1 MMYMLSQI
9 PAVVNSGRT
18 RSTTQKVASPSDF
31 CVVRANGRIC
41 PHADKS
47 GRVIV
52 EDLLRVTAIRE
63 ARFARRVGI
72 LPLPVFPP
80 PPLCGG
86 GWPGGGGDPPPPRGG
101 GGGGGRI
108 PTRPS
113 RGKFRAPPSR
123 VSVPVGFAPS
133 GRRPPSYFCT
143 VRANSRICPRAD
155 KSGLVIDEDLPVRD
169 A

>member
-72 LPLPVFPP
+72 LPLPV
-80 PPLCGG
+80 
-86 GWPGGGGDPPPPRGG
+86 GG
-101 GGGGGRI
+101 GGGGGGI
-108 PTRPS
+108 TAARPS

>member
-63 ARFARRVGI
+63 ARFARRVG
-72 LPLPVFPP
+72 FPP
-80 PPLCGG
+80 PP
-86 GWPGGGGDPPPPRGG
+86 GG
-101 GGGGGRI
+101 GGGGGGGEFRRVPHGANSERLPHGLASLSGLPRQGGDLLRI
-108 PTRPS
+108 FAQSERI
-113 RGKFRAPPSR
+113 
-123 VSVPVGFAPS
+123 VGFVH
-133 GRRPPSYFCT
+133 
-143 VRANSRICPRAD
+143 VRTNPGS
-155 KSGLVIDEDLPVRD
+155 
-169 A
+169 

>member
-72 LPLPVFPP
+72 
-80 PPLCGG
+80 GS
-86 GWPGGGGDPPPPRGG
+86 D
-101 GGGGGRI
+101 
-108 PTRPS
+108 
-113 RGKFRAPPSR
+113 
-123 VSVPVGFAPS
+123 FAS
-133 GRRPPSYFCT
+133 LTG
-143 VRANSRICPRAD
+143 
-155 KSGLVIDEDLPVRD
+155 
-169 A
+169 

>member
-72 LPLPVFPP
+72 LPLPV
-80 PPLCGG
+80 
-86 GWPGGGGDPPPPRGG
+86 GG
-101 GGGGGRI
+101 GGGGGR
-108 PTRPS
+108 
-113 RGKFRAPPSR
+113 GEFRR
-123 VSVPVGFAPS
+123 VPHGANSERLPHGLASLSGLPRQGGDLLRIFAQSERIVGFVH
-133 GRRPPSYFCT
+133 
-143 VRANSRICPRAD
+143 VRTNPGS
-155 KSGLVIDEDLPVRD
+155 
-169 A
+169 

>member
-72 LPLPVFPP
+72 LPLPV
-80 PPLCGG
+80 
-86 GWPGGGGDPPPPRGG
+86 GG
-101 GGGGGRI
+101 GGGGGIIFRRVPHGANSERLPHGLASLSGLPRQGGDLLRI
-108 PTRPS
+108 FAQSERI
-113 RGKFRAPPSR
+113 
-123 VSVPVGFAPS
+123 VGFVH
-133 GRRPPSYFCT
+133 
-143 VRANSRICPRAD
+143 VRTNPGS
-155 KSGLVIDEDLPVRD
+155 
-169 A
+169 

>member
-72 LPLPVFPP
+72 GARQFRAQKLRTQFL
-80 PPLCGG
+80 
-86 GWPGGGGDPPPPRGG
+86 
-101 GGGGGRI
+101 
-108 PTRPS
+108 RPS
-113 RGKFRAPPSR
+113 LAERTYKNPTEVA
-123 VSVPVGFAPS
+123 
-133 GRRPPSYFCT
+133 
-143 VRANSRICPRAD
+143 
-155 KSGLVIDEDLPVRD
+155 
-169 A
+169 

>member
-72 LPLPVFPP
+72 LPLPV
-80 PPLCGG
+80 GG
-86 GWPGGGGDPPPPRGG
+86 GG
-101 GGGGGRI
+101 GGGGGRA
-108 PTRPS
+108 R
-113 RGKFRAPPSR
+113 R
-123 VSVPVGFAPS
+123 VPHGANSERLPHGLASLSGLPRQGGDLLRIFAQSERIVGFVH
-133 GRRPPSYFCT
+133 
-143 VRANSRICPRAD
+143 VRTNPGS
-155 KSGLVIDEDLPVRD
+155 
-169 A
+169 

>member
-72 LPLPVFPP
+72 LP
-80 PPLCGG
+80 
-86 GWPGGGGDPPPPRGG
+86 PPRGG
-101 GGGGGRI
+101 GGGGGGGEFRRVPHGANSERLPHGLASLSGLPRQGGDLLRI
-108 PTRPS
+108 FAQSERI
-113 RGKFRAPPSR
+113 
-123 VSVPVGFAPS
+123 VGFVH
-133 GRRPPSYFCT
+133 
-143 VRANSRICPRAD
+143 VRTNPGS
-155 KSGLVIDEDLPVRD
+155 
-169 A
+169 

>member
-72 LPLPVFPP
+72 LPLPV
-80 PPLCGG
+80 
-86 GWPGGGGDPPPPRGG
+86 GG
-101 GGGGGRI
+101 GGGGG
-108 PTRPS
+108 
-113 RGKFRAPPSR
+113 KFRR
-123 VSVPVGFAPS
+123 VPHGANSERLPHGLASLSGLPRQGGDLLRIFAQSERIVGFVH
-133 GRRPPSYFCT
+133 
-143 VRANSRICPRAD
+143 VRTNPGS
-155 KSGLVIDEDLPVRD
+155 
-169 A
+169 

>member
-72 LPLPVFPP
+72 LPLPV
-80 PPLCGG
+80 G
-86 GWPGGGGDPPPPRGG
+86 GG

>member
-72 LPLPVFPP
+72 GPV
-80 PPLCGG
+80 
-86 GWPGGGGDPPPPRGG
+86 RGQ
-101 GGGGGRI
+101 
-108 PTRPS
+108 
-113 RGKFRAPPSR
+113 FRR
-123 VSVPVGFAPS
+123 
-133 GRRPPSYFCT
+133 
-143 VRANSRICPRAD
+143 
-155 KSGLVIDEDLPVRD
+155 PVRD
-169 A
+169 ANSDPIPSASPAPGGGRVLRRIFVGSLSPRRGVPVRGSLTPPSGRDAKASLTGKR

>member
-63 ARFARRVGI
+63 ARFARRVG
-72 LPLPVFPP
+72 PP
-80 PPLCGG
+80 PP
-86 GWPGGGGDPPPPRGG
+86 PGG
-101 GGGGGRI
+101 GGGGGGGEFRRVPHGANSERLPHGLASLSGLPRQGGDLLRI
-108 PTRPS
+108 FAQSERI
-113 RGKFRAPPSR
+113 
-123 VSVPVGFAPS
+123 VGFVH
-133 GRRPPSYFCT
+133 
-143 VRANSRICPRAD
+143 VRTNPGS
-155 KSGLVIDEDLPVRD
+155 
-169 A
+169 

>member
-63 ARFARRVGI
+63 ARFARRASLACAALMCVSWRVYKFNVLLRDGSYGLLRRPIRTNMPLIRHTHIIRKRIFAI
-72 LPLPVFPP
+72 L
-80 PPLCGG
+80 GG
-86 GWPGGGGDPPPPRGG
+86 TLGLHQ
-101 GGGGGRI
+101 
-108 PTRPS
+108 
-113 RGKFRAPPSR
+113 PPSNHHE
-123 VSVPVGFAPS
+123 SSPQ
-133 GRRPPSYFCT
+133 PPELYNASW
-143 VRANSRICPRAD
+143 
-155 KSGLVIDEDLPVRD
+155 
-169 A
+169 

>member
-72 LPLPVFPP
+72 LPLPV
-80 PPLCGG
+80 GG
-86 GWPGGGGDPPPPRGG
+86 GALPPPPRGGG

>member
-72 LPLPVFPP
+72 LPLPV
-80 PPLCGG
+80 GG
-86 GWPGGGGDPPPPRGG
+86 GG

>member
-72 LPLPVFPP
+72 LPLPV
-80 PPLCGG
+80 
-86 GWPGGGGDPPPPRGG
+86 GG
-101 GGGGGRI
+101 GGGGGGSL

>member
-72 LPLPVFPP
+72 LPLPV
-80 PPLCGG
+80 GG
-86 GWPGGGGDPPPPRGG
+86 GG
-101 GGGGGRI
+101 GGGGGRT

>member
-72 LPLPVFPP
+72 LPLPV
-80 PPLCGG
+80 
-86 GWPGGGGDPPPPRGG
+86 GGGGGGGGKTAAPPGGG

>member
-72 LPLPVFPP
+72 LPLPV
-80 PPLCGG
+80 
-86 GWPGGGGDPPPPRGG
+86 GGGGGGGEKTAPPGGGG

>member
-72 LPLPVFPP
+72 LPLPV
-80 PPLCGG
+80 
-86 GWPGGGGDPPPPRGG
+86 GGGGGGGGARSPPPRGG
-101 GGGGGRI
+101 GGGGGGENSDASLTGQI
-108 PTRPS
+108 PSASLT
-113 RGKFRAPPSR
+113 G
-123 VSVPVGFAPS
+123 
-133 GRRPPSYFCT
+133 
-143 VRANSRICPRAD
+143 
-155 KSGLVIDEDLPVRD
+155 
-169 A
+169 

>member
-72 LPLPVFPP
+72 LPLPV
-80 PPLCGG
+80 
-86 GWPGGGGDPPPPRGG
+86 GG
-101 GGGGGRI
+101 GGGGGGEFRRVPHGANSERLPHGLASLSGLPRQGGDLLRI
-108 PTRPS
+108 FAQSERI
-113 RGKFRAPPSR
+113 
-123 VSVPVGFAPS
+123 VGFVH
-133 GRRPPSYFCT
+133 
-143 VRANSRICPRAD
+143 VRTNPGS
-155 KSGLVIDEDLPVRD
+155 
-169 A
+169 

>member
-72 LPLPVFPP
+72 LPLPV
-80 PPLCGG
+80 
-86 GWPGGGGDPPPPRGG
+86 GG
-101 GGGGGRI
+101 GGGGGGGLAAPPPGEHTPPPPPGGGGGGGGGEFRQSGRYLRVYPPPGFSTAAGRI
-108 PTRPS
+108 VLNICEQL
-113 RGKFRAPPSR
+113 GAIAPDFCRSPSR
-123 VSVPVGFAPS
+123 VP
-133 GRRPPSYFCT
+133 Y
-143 VRANSRICPRAD
+143 I
-155 KSGLVIDEDLPVRD
+155 RD
-169 A
+169 P

>member
-72 LPLPVFPP
+72 LPLPV
-80 PPLCGG
+80 
-86 GWPGGGGDPPPPRGG
+86 GG
-101 GGGGGRI
+101 GGGGGGGGENSDASLTGQI
-108 PTRPS
+108 PSASLT
-113 RGKFRAPPSR
+113 G
-123 VSVPVGFAPS
+123 
-133 GRRPPSYFCT
+133 
-143 VRANSRICPRAD
+143 
-155 KSGLVIDEDLPVRD
+155 
-169 A
+169 

>member
-72 LPLPVFPP
+72 LPLPVG
-80 PPLCGG
+80 GG
-86 GWPGGGGDPPPPRGG
+86 GW
-101 GGGGGRI
+101 GGRI